1 MEAAIHELE
10 QRRWQAMIDADL
22 QVLDELL
29 HQDLRYTHSTAAVDS
44 KESYLTAI
52 ELGTFDYRAIDEEFS
67 RALENVRLSSRR

>member
-29 HQDLRYTHSTAAVDS
+29 
-44 KESYLTAI
+44 
-52 ELGTFDYRAIDEEFS
+52 
-67 RALENVRLSSRR
+67 